1 MIFEKSH
8 SFFIIFSLEIHY
20 IDIRTKARPLPADL
34 RIWQPMERYKN
45 YRFEDFLNDDEFRE
59 WALSR
64 SADTDSKWAEI
75 LLRYPDKAE
84 DLERAAVIVREWKK
98 QPSALSDA
106 QMVSDIGRIMR
117 NIEEPEKKHI
127 PRTYTPFVRYAAAVI
142 LMLGIG
148 WLAWQQTRPAGS
160 DAPIAY
166 RSGESDIEIV
176 NDRSSDLE
184 KTLPDGSVVT
194 LSPGSRIS
202 YAASF
207 TGSDSRNVSLSGE
220 AFFQVVKDSLRP
232 FFVYSGGIATRVL
245 GTSFTVRSGAEDV
258 SVTVRTGKVAVYVLD
273 EKKENIVLTPNQ
285 KAVYTS
291 SDKTITRTL
300 VEEPLIVRRQELD
313 SRFHFD
319 EVPAATIFE
328 ALEKAYGIPIRFDKT
343 IMQHCL
349 LTLPFRE
356 EPFYRKLDILCRTIG
371 ATYRVDGNQIVIES
385 NGCE

>member
-1 MIFEKSH
+1 
-8 SFFIIFSLEIHY
+8 
-20 IDIRTKARPLPADL
+20 
-34 RIWQPMERYKN
+34 MEQYKN

-64 SADTDSKWAEI
+64 SAGPGSKWAEI
-75 LLRYPDKAE
+75 LLRYPGKAE
-84 DLERAAVIVREWKK
+84 DLERAAAVIREWKK
-98 QPSALSDA
+98 QPSALSDT
-106 QMVSDIGRIMR
+106 QMISDIGRIMDSV
-117 NIEEPEKKHI
+117 EKAGPK
-127 PRTYTPFVRYAAAVI
+127 PVRRTYIPFVRYAAAVL

-148 WLAWQQTRPAGS
+148 WLTWQQTRPPEPGV
-160 DAPIAY
+160 PTAY
-166 RSGESDIEIV
+166 RAVESDIEIV
-176 NDRSSDLE
+176 NHDASDLE
-184 KTLPDGSVVT
+184 KTLPDGSTVR

-207 TGSDSRNVSLSGE
+207 TGSGSRNVSLSGE

-245 GTSFTVRSGAEDV
+245 GTSFTIKSGAEDI

-300 VEEPLIVRRQELD
+300 AEEPLLVRRQELD
-313 SRFHFD
+313 GRFHFD

-356 EPFYRKLDILCRTIG
+356 EPFYQKLDILCRTIR

>member
-1 MIFEKSH
+1 
-8 SFFIIFSLEIHY
+8 
-20 IDIRTKARPLPADL
+20 
-34 RIWQPMERYKN
+34 MERYKD
-45 YRFEDFLNDDEFRE
+45 YGFEDFLNDDEFRE

-84 DLERAAVIVREWKK
+84 DLERAAAIVREWKK

-106 QMVSDIGRIMR
+106 QMTSDIRRIMHS
-117 NIEEPEKKHI
+117 IEKPDVKKPV
-127 PRTYTPFVRYAAAVI
+127 PRSYIQFVRYAAAVI
-142 LMLGIG
+142 LILGIG
-148 WLAWQQTRPAGS
+148 WLAWQQTRPSGAGM
-160 DAPIAY
+160 PTAY
-166 RSGESDIEIV
+166 QPGKSDIDIV
-176 NDRSSDLE
+176 NDSQVDLE
-184 KTLPDGSVVT
+184 KTLPDGSVVM

-207 TGSDSRNVSLSGE
+207 TGSGSRNVSLSGE

-245 GTSFTVRSGAEDV
+245 GTSFTVRSGAENV

-273 EKKENIVLTPNQ
+273 ENKENIVLTPNQ

-300 VEEPLIVRRQELD
+300 AEEPLVVRRQELN

-328 ALEKAYGIPIRFDKT
+328 ALEKTYGIPIRFDKT
-343 IMQHCL
+343 IMQHCV

-356 EPFYRKLDILCRTIG
+356 EPFYQKLDILCRTIG
-371 ATYRVDGNQIVIES
+371 ATYRVDGNQILIEG

>member
-1 MIFEKSH
+1 
-8 SFFIIFSLEIHY
+8 
-20 IDIRTKARPLPADL
+20 
-34 RIWQPMERYKN
+34 MERYKN

-64 SADTDSKWAEI
+64 AADADSKWAEI
-75 LLRYPDKAE
+75 PLRYPDKAE
-84 DLERAAVIVREWKK
+84 DLERAAAIVREWKK
-98 QPSALSDA
+98 QPSALSDV

-117 NIEEPEKKHI
+117 SIEEPEKKHI
-127 PRTYTPFVRYAAAVI
+127 LRTYAPFVRYAAAVV

-148 WLAWQQTRPAGS
+148 WLAWQQTRPAGA
-160 DAPIAY
+160 DAPTAY

-184 KTLPDGSVVT
+184 KTLPDGSLVR

-207 TGSDSRNVSLSGE
+207 TGSGSRNVSLSGE
-220 AFFQVVKDSLRP
+220 AFFEVVRDSLKP

-245 GTSFTVRSGAEDV
+245 GTSFTVRSGADDV

-300 VEEPLIVRRQELD
+300 AEEPLLVRRQELD

-356 EPFYRKLDILCRTIG
+356 EPFYQKLDILCRTIR